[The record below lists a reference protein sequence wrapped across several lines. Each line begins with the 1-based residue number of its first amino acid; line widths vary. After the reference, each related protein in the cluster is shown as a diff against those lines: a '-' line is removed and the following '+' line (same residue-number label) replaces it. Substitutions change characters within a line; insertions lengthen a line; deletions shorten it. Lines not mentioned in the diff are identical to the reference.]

1 MNLQPKILI
10 VEDDPMFR
18 TFYSLQ
24 VARLAPGAVVTLAHD
39 GADALAELAAQ
50 PFDIIL
56 MDLHMPPPNG
66 NAVLA
71 RLQHMQR
78 SPAPIVIVISAFD
91 ELAAEVSRANYPS
104 VHVFNKPLFAQD
116 LEKMLMQCLRA
127 LRAPSVSNPAPGTS
141 NASLP

>member
-71 RLQHMQR
+71 RIQHRQGAQ
-78 SPAPIVIVISAFD
+78 APIVIVISAFD
-91 ELAAEVSRANYPS
+91 ELAAEVSRANYPN
-104 VHVFNKPLFAQD
+104 VQVFNKPLFAHE
-116 LEKMLMQCLRA
+116 LEKVLLQSLCI
-127 LRAPSVSNPAPGTS
+127 LRAPSSSPTAPRTS
-141 NASLP
+141 KTSLP